1 MEDKVEEKVDICYL
15 RERIRE
21 LEEKV
26 EQLRFSRRVLINL
39 IEKIE
44 KDKNGFL
51 SRLERE
57 NHKLH
62 RDNCRYARRLL
73 RKNLRIVELESKLE
87 NSNPGSS

>member
-1 MEDKVEEKVDICYL
+1 VEEKVDICYL
-15 RERIRE
+15 KERIRE

-26 EQLRFSRRVLINL
+26 EQLRFSRRVLMNL

-51 SRLERE
+51 NKLEKE

-62 RDNCRYARRLL
+62 RDNYRYAQRLL

-87 NSNPGSS
+87 SITPGRS